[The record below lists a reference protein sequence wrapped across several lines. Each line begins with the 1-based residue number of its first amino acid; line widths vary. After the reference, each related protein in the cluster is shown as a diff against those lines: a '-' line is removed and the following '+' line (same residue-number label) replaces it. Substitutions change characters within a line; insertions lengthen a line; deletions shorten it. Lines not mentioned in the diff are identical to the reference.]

1 MDKLQQREA
10 SVLESLILNV
20 SMSSMS
26 TVSVVSK
33 KIVRDPMSSYS
44 MKPYNFQISRQLIIS
59 CNAAYSKYKD
69 SLIVS
74 GKAKTKQEM
83 GKEKSTVISEISK
96 VSQKRNKLLDVS
108 KLLDKEFMATLR
120 KAKKDGKNCF
130 TMLAKSNALKRK
142 SEGLLVDLKKLDE
155 IVEPLEAKKQKLDK

>member
-1 MDKLQQREA
+1 M
-10 SVLESLILNV
+10 LESLILNV

-26 TVSVVSK
+26 TESVVSK
-33 KIVRDPMSSYS
+33 KIVRDPMNSYS
-44 MKPYNFQISRQLIIS
+44 MKPHNFQISRQLIIS

-96 VSQKRNKLLDVS
+96 VS
-108 KLLDKEFMATLR
+108 
-120 KAKKDGKNCF
+120 
-130 TMLAKSNALKRK
+130 
-142 SEGLLVDLKKLDE
+142 
-155 IVEPLEAKKQKLDK
+155 

>member
-1 MDKLQQREA
+1 
-10 SVLESLILNV
+10 
-20 SMSSMS
+20 MSSMS
-26 TVSVVSK
+26 TESNVSK

-74 GKAKTKQEM
+74 KKAKTEQEM

-96 VSQKRNKLLDVS
+96 VS
-108 KLLDKEFMATLR
+108 
-120 KAKKDGKNCF
+120 
-130 TMLAKSNALKRK
+130 
-142 SEGLLVDLKKLDE
+142 
-155 IVEPLEAKKQKLDK
+155 